1 VWSGFASTSVFVE
14 YKPRSVGFHNKNR
27 NFKHL
32 RAQLT
37 HFEGGGDASDDRNRV
52 LQAKLLQLG
61 AEGVLLVL
69 EEHGGRGRQ
78 QLLPGELVGW
88 RLGRR
93 RRLHPFVEQRREG
106 TQFLRHVS
114 RVLENVRSGH
124 RQVDARLLVED
135 AVGADEGSVVG
146 SLHLRETTEL
156 LIRGT
161 ETAAS
166 PC

>member
-1 VWSGFASTSVFVE
+1 MVVCDLWLAHPQPLQLSCWSQFSSDVCWICVRTSIVWSGFASTSVFVE
-14 YKPRSVGFHNKNR
+14 YKPRSVGFRNKNR
-27 NFKHL
+27 NFKQL

-37 HFEGGGDASDDRNRV
+37 HFKGGGDASDNRNGV

-106 TQFLRHVS
+106 TQFLRHVP
-114 RVLENVRSGH
+114 RVFEDVR
-124 RQVDARLLVED
+124 
-135 AVGADEGSVVG
+135 
-146 SLHLRETTEL
+146 
-156 LIRGT
+156 
-161 ETAAS
+161 
-166 PC
+166 